1 MPRVALVNLRPL
13 RLAINLR
20 WVPRKC
26 SLGSGPRIVS
36 SGPRIVRCA
45 AGTSAE
51 EETPKRLAQP
61 AQRLSRLQKQIE
73 SEKAFVKTL
82 TECNRWKSAVHEL
95 EKEVRTSYE
104 TLLL

>member
-20 WVPRKC
+20 WVPRKG
-26 SLGSGPRIVS
+26 SLGSS
-36 SGPRIVRCA
+36 PRIVRCA

-61 AQRLSRLQKQIE
+61 TQRLSRLHV
-73 SEKAFVKTL
+73 STFVEICKL
-82 TECNRWKSAVHEL
+82 P
-95 EKEVRTSYE
+95 
-104 TLLL
+104 